1 MILKT
6 KSRMRCATTSCQHGD
21 YEIYCLINDG
31 NKCGSLRGIGLGVSS
46 N

>member
-1 MILKT
+1 
-6 KSRMRCATTSCQHGD
+6 MRCAATSCQHGD

-31 NKCGSLRGIGLGVSS
+31 NKSGSVWGIGLGVSS

>member
-6 KSRMRCATTSCQHGD
+6 KGRMKCATTSCQHGD

-31 NKCGSLRGIGLGVSS
+31 NKSGSLRCIGLGVSL